1 MREPP
6 RLLHLI
12 ALAGA
17 VVVLTLVILF
27 WLRPPADDSLKLV
40 QAKGALVIATDAAYP
55 PFASLNEQGEF
66 VGFDPD
72 LGREIARRLGVEARF
87 VNVGVE
93 GLLDALKLY
102 KCDVVISA
110 FPYEYGLTRDVLF
123 SEPYFNAGPRL
134 AVPTGASGVQGPG
147 DLVGRRVAV
156 ELGSAADGATRLW
169 ESRGIQ
175 IRRTMSVSE
184 AIQAVMRGQVDAVA
198 GDPIALRTYIRQQ
211 GNLRLVG
218 EPLADEEYVVV
229 LRIQERALRDAVD
242 KALQDIRQ
250 DGTLAR
256 LVERWL

>member
-6 RLLHLI
+6 RLLPLI

-17 VVVLTLVILF
+17 VVLLTLVILF

-110 FPYEYGLTRDVLF
+110 FPYEYSLTRDVLF

-134 AVPTGASGVQGPG
+134 AVPVWASGVQGPG

-169 ESRGIQ
+169 ESLGIQ
-175 IRRTMSVSE
+175 IMRTMSVSE
-184 AIQAVMRGQVDAVA
+184 AIQAVVRGQVDAVA

-211 GNLRLVG
+211 DNLQLVG
-218 EPLADEEYVVV
+218 APLADEEYVVV

-242 KALQDIRQ
+242 KALQEIRQ